1 MDPQGMSD
9 KEWHQV
15 IDAMEEVGPYYERV
29 NWLITF
35 GMVDKWRKRVAAY
48 AEPEDVVLEIGSGP
62 GSFTRHLR
70 SKTILALEPSSD
82 LSDISKELLDPE
94 RVTFLKGVG
103 EMIPLADSSVDK
115 VFCVFSFRDFFDRKT
130 GADEMIRVL
139 RNGGE
144 VFIVDIAKPPSGP
157 LAKMLEFHVKHMVP
171 PLTRVAVPS
180 VVRERWTRDP
190 YRTLVDTYVAYGSTR
205 VHEDLLRRSGFDDVS
220 TEYLGLNGA
229 TMTRGKKPW
238 KSMC

>member
-9 KEWHQV
+9 KEWHHV
-15 IDAMEEVGPYYERV
+15 MDAMEEVGPYYERV

-48 AEPEDVVLEIGSGP
+48 AKPEDVVLEIGSGP
-62 GSFTRHLR
+62 GNFTRHLR
-70 SKTILALEPSSD
+70 SKTIFAIEPSSD
-82 LSDISKELLDPE
+82 LSGISKGILDPE

-115 VFCVFSFRDFFDRKT
+115 VFCVFSFRDFFDRKA
-130 GADEMIRVL
+130 GAEEMIRVL

-144 VFIVDIAKPPSGP
+144 VFIVDMAKPPSGP

-190 YRTLVDTYVAYGSTR
+190 YRTLVDTYEAYGSTR
-205 VHEDLLRRSGFDDVS
+205 VYEDLLRRSGFDDVS

-229 TMTRGKKPW
+229 TMTRGSKPW

>member
-1 MDPQGMSD
+1 MDPQGMSG

-15 IDAMEEVGPYYERV
+15 MDAMEEVGPYYERV

-48 AEPEDVVLEIGSGP
+48 AKPEDVVLEIGSGP
-62 GSFTRHLR
+62 GNFTRHLR
-70 SKTILALEPSSD
+70 SKTIFALEPSSD

-115 VFCVFSFRDFFDRKT
+115 VFCVFSFRDFFDRKA
-130 GADEMIRVL
+130 GAEEMIRVL
-139 RNGGE
+139 RSGGE
-144 VFIVDIAKPPSGP
+144 AFIVDMAKPPSGP

-171 PLTRVAVPS
+171 PLTRVAAPS

-190 YRTLVDTYVAYGSTR
+190 YRTLVDTYEAYGSTR
-205 VHEDLLRRSGFDDVS
+205 VYEDLLRRSGFDDVS